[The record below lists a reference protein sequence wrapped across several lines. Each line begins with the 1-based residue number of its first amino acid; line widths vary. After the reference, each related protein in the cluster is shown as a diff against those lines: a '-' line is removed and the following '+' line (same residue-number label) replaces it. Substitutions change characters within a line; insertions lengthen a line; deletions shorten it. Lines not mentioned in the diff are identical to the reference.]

1 MTTMVSVSDLT
12 AKSAS
17 DVLREYA
24 AKLPDGKAVMLGD
37 LIAELGLPKAT
48 IDRTARQLRLTITA
62 FSQLGDVSKRLTFIA
77 NPKTVAAWQKSQ
89 QSK

>member
-1 MTTMVSVSDLT
+1 MTTMVSVSELT

-24 AKLPDGKAVMLGD
+24 AKLPDGKAVLLSD
-37 LIAELGLPKAT
+37 VAAELGLPKAT
-48 IDRTARQLRLTITA
+48 VDRTARHLRVTITA
-62 FSQLGDVSKRLTFIA
+62 FSQLGDASKRMTFVA
-77 NPKTVAAWQKSQ
+77 NPKTVAAWQKAQ

>member
-1 MTTMVSVSDLT
+1 MVSVSELT

-24 AKLPDGKAVMLGD
+24 AKLPDGKAVSLND
-37 LIAELGLPKAT
+37 VAAELGLPKAT
-48 IDRTARQLRLTITA
+48 IDRAARQLRLTITA
-62 FSQLGDVSKRLTFIA
+62 FSQLGDTSKRLTFIA
-77 NPKTVAAWQKSQ
+77 NPKTVAAWQKAQ

>member
-1 MTTMVSVSDLT
+1 MVSVSDLT